1 MGSQC
6 QTTHKTTHQL
16 IKLSIPSMKV
26 AALLLVLSLAHSAH
40 SQSQT
45 EAVKT
50 GRQFIP
56 PRVFTCTGANC
67 RQQPVAVT
75 CFGGTCRPNGN
86 GNIFTGFPGN
96 GNGSPG
102 GDGRRRPIQRLTNF
116 IGNVIG
122 NFLGGVGQGLKDLGE
137 IMEFVEETQFVE
149 ENRPKK

>member
-56 PRVFTCTGANC
+56 PRVFTCTGSNC

-75 CFGGTCRPNGN
+75 CFGGTCQPNGNRNIFPGNGN
-86 GNIFTGFPGN
+86 GNGNRFPGN

-102 GDGRRRPIQRLTNF
+102 
-116 IGNVIG
+116 
-122 NFLGGVGQGLKDLGE
+122 
-137 IMEFVEETQFVE
+137 
-149 ENRPKK
+149 